1 MMARLGTTLSPPDW
15 RVALGLVLLALVAA
29 WTPTELRAQ
38 VGDISDVNYPGWI
51 PSDRVDPYIHIA
63 TPFDTAT
70 QRWTYDF
77 TLGNGADASQDILA
91 FQLQFAVPA
100 AGALTSSSP
109 SGWRQLMFS
118 ARGAIPGAIFR
129 ANQSAPATENPPP
142 PSAAQIPPNDSLSG
156 FTVESE
162 YPPGYARAYVQ
173 GYAGYPEAEDLGYDD
188 YTVPHDTTNS
198 QRRWT
203 LAPTLYPEV
212 LTTGDETEPTD
223 GFLGYMSLRATG
235 SVLLDPAPV
244 ALELAVNGET
254 VFPETLLVTLNG
266 VDVTDGFHPGPADG
280 ADLVAVF
287 RLGSSPLQ
295 EGTNVLITNIQG
307 EIPGTSQTGTDTDA
321 IEFTVDPDAGQPSE
335 IPF

>member
-1 MMARLGTTLSPPDW
+1 MKARFETTLTPPAW
-15 RVALGLVLLALVAA
+15 RVALGLALLALLAA

-51 PSDRVDPYIHIA
+51 PSDRVDPQIRLS
-63 TPFDTAT
+63 TPFDTTT

-77 TLGNGADASQDILA
+77 TLGNGADATQDILEL
-91 FQLQFAVPA
+91 QLGFSLLRANAPTIATPA
-100 AGALTSSSP
+100 
-109 SGWRQLMFS
+109 GWWHMFHS
-118 ARGAIPGAIFR
+118 AEGAIPGVTFR
-129 ANQSAPATENPPP
+129 GSRSGTANPPP
-142 PSAAQIPPNDSLSG
+142 PSPDQIPPNDSLSG
-156 FTVESE
+156 FTMESA

-173 GYAGYPEAEDLGYDD
+173 GYAGYREAEDLGYDD

-223 GFLGYMSLRATG
+223 GFLGFMSLRATG

-266 VDVTDGFHPGPADG
+266 VDVTDGFHPGPAEG
-280 ADLVAVF
+280 ADLVAIF

-307 EIPGTSQTGTDTDA
+307 VIPGTSQTGTDTDA
-321 IEFTVDPDAGQPSE
+321 IEFTVDPESPRPSE

>member
-1 MMARLGTTLSPPDW
+1 MSSGHVRSPVLAVAGLILAVVMAPLS
-15 RVALGLVLLALVAA
+15 
-29 WTPTELRAQ
+29 LRAQ

-51 PSDRVDPYIHIA
+51 PSDRVAPEIDLAA
-63 TPFDTAT
+63 TFDTTT
-70 QRWTYDF
+70 QRWTYDL
-77 TLGNGADASQDILA
+77 TLGNGADATQEILE

-100 AGALTSSSP
+100 AGPLTSSSP
-109 SGWRQLMFS
+109 SGWRQMMFS
-118 ARGAIPGAIFR
+118 AQGAIPGARFR

-142 PSAAQIPPNDSLSG
+142 PAAAQIPPNDSLSG
-156 FTVESE
+156 FTMESE

-173 GYAGYPEAEDLGYDD
+173 GYAGFREAEDLGYDD

-223 GFLGYMSLRATG
+223 GFLGFMSLRATC
-235 SVLLDPAPV
+235 SVMLDPAPV
-244 ALELAVNGET
+244 ALELPVNGET

-266 VDVTDGFHPGPADG
+266 VDVTDRFHPGTADG

-295 EGTNVLITNIQG
+295 EGTNVLLTNVQG
-307 EIPGTSQTGTDTDA
+307 VIPGTSQTGTDTDA
-321 IEFTVDPDAGQPSE
+321 IEFTVDPDAEQPSE